1 MPRTLEGGDD
11 DGSISHPKVEHDV
24 VVESPRT
31 TLQRYGIP
39 YQPYNFKGDEDD
51 SVVSASEVSG
61 VSGGVSDHSSVG
73 DSGVYSE
80 TSDRTREKKGF
91 SEFLSKE
98 VLLRILL
105 FNI

>member
-1 MPRTLEGGDD
+1 M
-11 DGSISHPKVEHDV
+11 
-24 VVESPRT
+24 
-31 TLQRYGIP
+31 
-39 YQPYNFKGDEDD
+39 
-51 SVVSASEVSG
+51 VSASEVSG

-98 VLLRILL
+98 VLSRIL
-105 FNI
+105 FIFYTQCRPKSVGPKS

>member
-1 MPRTLEGGDD
+1 M
-11 DGSISHPKVEHDV
+11 
-24 VVESPRT
+24 VESPRT

-98 VLLRILL
+98 ALLRILL
-105 FNI
+105 FNIYNQVNFWNKALYSGAQL